1 MRKALFLMLFA
12 GVLTLSVSAI
22 TGVQAF
28 YVDIPTAQKEI
39 DELTTKNQTMATQNE
54 EMKSEND
61 QLALSNSDLEGL
73 IREAYIVTEKL
84 NDSAGELYA
93 LFRTVNDADQKRQI
107 NDQMIENRKLHYQL
121 DQKKEELLDSI
132 DVNKTTISNNN
143 IYISQNNGNIARNE
157 RRIEILQASI
167 ELSQNE
173 GTSLDGAFS
182 NAAAVKGEVESLLA
196 K

>member
-1 MRKALFLMLFA
+1 MRKALFLLLFT
-12 GVLTLSVSAI
+12 GVLTLSLSAI

-28 YVDIPTAQKEI
+28 YVDIPTAEKEI
-39 DELTTKNQTMATQNE
+39 SELTDKNGNMTTQNE

-61 QLALSNSDLEGL
+61 QLALANSDLEGL

-84 NDSAGELYA
+84 NESAGELYA

-107 NDQMIENRKLHYQL
+107 NDQMIENRKLQYQL
-121 DQKKEELLDSI
+121 DQKKQELLDQI
-132 DVNKTTISNNN
+132 DANKTTISNNN
-143 IYISQNNGNIARNE
+143 VYMSQNNGNIARNE

-167 ELSQNE
+167 ELSQGE

-182 NAAAVKGEVESLLA
+182 NAAAVKGEVEALLS